1 VFVAANRPARGTRV
15 SVTLVDVAREAGVD
29 QSTVSRVLRDDH
41 RAKATDETRARIREV
56 AARLGYVPNAT
67 ARSLAMRRTSTIA
80 LLIPQ
85 VSGFIYADIIKGA
98 GDEARRLGYVLVV
111 ADGSEMGRA
120 NDAIRTLV
128 LEGRVDGLLL
138 ASGTLTDQVTD
149 GLASVFGNIVVLN
162 RQIAS
167 KIPRIG
173 SLGGARPKAS
183 VRDGHL
189 LLIAKFP
196 HQNDD
201 WDVMAWEKLTLD
213 LAADAGIRVPATRFT
228 RIDGRG
234 VLLLERFDRRGAA
247 RVPYVSCMTL
257 LDARDAEAHD
267 YLEVAEA
274 MPEVSAATRADLNE
288 LWRRIAF
295 SLMVNNTDDHL
306 RNHGLL
312 HERGGWRLSPA
323 FDINPNPDSA
333 TERITSIDGARS
345 REDALDAL
353 CTHAAAF
360 DLSDTAVALTL
371 REVSAAV
378 KRWRE
383 AARGLSIAPREID
396 QFAGTFWAPA

>member
-1 VFVAANRPARGTRV
+1 MFVAANRPARGTRV

>member
-1 VFVAANRPARGTRV
+1 MAANRPARGTRV